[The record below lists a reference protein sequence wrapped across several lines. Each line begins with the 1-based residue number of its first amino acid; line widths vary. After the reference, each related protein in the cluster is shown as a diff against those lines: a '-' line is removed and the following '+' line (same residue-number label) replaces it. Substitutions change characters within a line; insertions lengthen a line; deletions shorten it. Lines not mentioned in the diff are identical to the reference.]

1 MYGLDSPNPNNWTAV
16 IESYD
21 DPLKSGRLR
30 VRINGFHNLDK
41 TILPTEDLP
50 WAQVAV
56 PVNGST
62 TTHSPKVGDWVIGFF
77 LDGTDA
83 QFPIVTHVLPGI
95 NTVLVKQPVG
105 APRMPAGQIYDRLGQ
120 PSLPPLGRGVV
131 QFTAIDTSNRSR
143 AHVCDIS
150 YEVDQTVSAIKTLFG
165 PVFDVIRKLIN
176 AAIGATCL
184 DPTGISKTIV
194 DIVRKVTAFI
204 KEFTRVVKEVQKTIS
219 GWIEVARK
227 VRAMI
232 DYILSLPAK
241 AAAFFADCVKK
252 FTAILRKGLKDL
264 FTGLAGDVDTG
275 GIGEIITAVNEGVA
289 ASQELANAGTRLLAT
304 VQPASIAS
312 ALLSPTSQAEVDAA
326 GVAMNKLIS
335 DAGPINSPLDV
346 GQGP

>member
-41 TILPTEDLP
+41 TILPTEDLQ

>member
-1 MYGLDSPNPNNWTAV
+1 MYENDLANLSNWTGIV
-16 IESYD
+16 EDYD
-21 DPLKSGRLR
+21 DPLKTGRLR
-30 VRINGFHNLDK
+30 VRIYGFHNPNK
-41 TILPTEDLP
+41 TILPTADLP
-50 WAQVAV
+50 WAMVAL
-56 PVNGST
+56 PANGST
-62 TTHSPKVGDWVIGFF
+62 TFTGPKVGDWVIGFF
-77 LDGTDA
+77 FDRESA
-83 QFPIVTHVLPGI
+83 QLPVVTHVLPGI

-105 APRMPAGQIYDRLGQ
+105 APRMPTGQIYDRPGQ

-150 YEVDQTVSAIKTLFG
+150 YEVDQTVAAIKTLFG
-165 PVFDVIRKLIN
+165 PVFDTIRKLIN

-204 KEFTRVVKEVQKTIS
+204 KEFTRVVKEVQKTVS
-219 GWIEVARK
+219 GWLEVARK

-241 AAAFFADCVKK
+241 AAAFFTDCVRK

-264 FTGLAGDVDTG
+264 FTDLVGDVEIG
-275 GIGEIITAVNEGVA
+275 GIGEIITAVQEGADAV
-289 ASQELANAGTRLLAT
+289 QDLANSGARLIAT
-304 VQPASIAS
+304 VQPATLAAVI
-312 ALLSPTSQAEVDAA
+312 LSPTSQSEVDAA

>member
-1 MYGLDSPNPNNWTAV
+1 MYENDLVRASNWTGIV
-16 IESYD
+16 EDYD
-21 DPLKSGRLR
+21 DPLKTGRLR
-30 VRINGFHNLDK
+30 VRINGYHNVNK
-41 TILPTEDLP
+41 TILPTDCLP
-50 WAQVAV
+50 WAMVGL

-62 TTHSPKVGDWVIGFF
+62 TFTGPKVGDWVIGFF
-77 LDGTDA
+77 LDGESA
-83 QFPIVTHVLPGI
+83 QFPVVTHVLPGI

-105 APRMPAGQIYDRLGQ
+105 APVMPNGEIYDRVGQ

-131 QFTAIDTSNRSR
+131 QYTAIDTSNRRR

-176 AAIGATCL
+176 AAIGATCY

-204 KEFTRVVKEVQKTIS
+204 KEFTRVVKEIQKTVN
-219 GWIEVARK
+219 GWLEVARK

-241 AAAFFADCVKK
+241 AAAFFTDCVKK
-252 FTAILRKGLKDL
+252 FVAILKKGLKDL
-264 FTGLAGDVDTG
+264 FTDLVGDVDTG

-289 ASQELANAGTRLLAT
+289 AAQDLANSGARLLAT
-304 VQPASIAS
+304 VQPATLAAVI
-312 ALLSPTSQAEVDAA
+312 LSPTSEAEVAAA

-335 DAGPINSPLDV
+335 DAGPINSPLET